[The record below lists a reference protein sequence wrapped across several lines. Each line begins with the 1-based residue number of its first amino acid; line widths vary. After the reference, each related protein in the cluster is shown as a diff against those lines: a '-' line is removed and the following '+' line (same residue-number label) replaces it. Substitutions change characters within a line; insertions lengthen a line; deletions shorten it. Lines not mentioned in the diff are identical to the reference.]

1 MTKDE
6 QIKEIAT
13 AIKHIEIGD
22 DYCLGD
28 VFREYI
34 IEEIANI
41 LWHTGY
47 VKNESD
53 KIKFLEQQIEQK
65 DEELKYEWCR
75 YREKENEARMFRE
88 QHQKLTFA
96 LAQMKEERDNAVKFA
111 QSVGKEF
118 LRQQKENVNEELN

>member
-34 IEEIANI
+34 IEKIANI
-41 LWHTGY
+41 LWNTGY

-65 DEELKYEWCR
+65 DEE

-88 QHQKLTFA
+88 QHEKLTFA

-111 QSVGKEF
+111 QSVGREF

>member
-22 DYCLGD
+22 DYCLED
-28 VFREYI
+28 VFQEYI

-41 LWHTGY
+41 LWHKGY

-65 DEELKYEWCR
+65 DEELRYEWCL

-88 QHQKLTFA
+88 QHEQLAFA
-96 LAQMKEERDNAVKFA
+96 LAKLNIKYNKEE
-111 QSVGKEF
+111 E
-118 LRQQKENVNEELN
+118 